1 MATAKACQEG
11 VIVMHAMIKRLV
23 IFLLIC
29 GTISFADA
37 TKLWAA
43 AEKPQ
48 QAFLTWMSV
57 TNWLCEVGNTRI
69 VTDGYIT
76 RIPEKAFSGVGFATA
91 TPTTPDEP
99 AIRRLI
105 DALGSSGKIDFI
117 LTGHSHFDH
126 SFDTAVWAKLTGARI
141 IGSRSTCLQAVAQG
155 VPASQCTAVEGGETF
170 PLGEHVTVR
179 VVRWNHSG
187 DVSTPMG
194 RVLYTPMEL
203 VKSPVVPTDAAG
215 LRPGT
220 LQDFPN
226 GGGARAYLF
235 TVTTTTGPVSW
246 FYSNTGNADTF
257 QRLAT
262 VDEQFFKTQGL
273 PLDNLVFASQ
283 ETSPQDNLRAAMKA
297 ANLDRVDVWTGFS
310 DAKLAE
316 VAGKVLRPKV
326 HIPHHW
332 DGLFSSF
339 FVGLPFPYIS
349 VAGTQGVATALK
361 TQSITLLAPQQYMD
375 KYQLTVKGVTPVAN
389 EQIKAKLGF
398 DKLSPAVSN
407 AKHGQVAAHND

>member
-1 MATAKACQEG
+1 MTLIRIA
-11 VIVMHAMIKRLV
+11 RLV
-23 IFLLIC
+23 AFVLVC
-29 GTISFADA
+29 GYLSFGA
-37 TKLWAA
+37 TSELWAA
-43 AEKPQ
+43 SEKPQ
-48 QAFLTWMSV
+48 QVLLTWMSV
-57 TNWLCEVGNTRI
+57 TNWLCEVGTTRI
-69 VTDGYIT
+69 LTDGYIT
-76 RIPEKAFSGVGFATA
+76 RIPQDAFSGVGFATA
-91 TPTTPDEP
+91 APTKPDEP

-155 VPASQCTAVEGGETF
+155 VPSSQCTAVEGGEVL
-170 PLGEHVTVR
+170 PLGDHVTVR

-203 VKSPVVPTDAAG
+203 VKSPIVPAGAAG

-235 TVTTTTGPVSW
+235 TITTATGPVSW

-257 QRLAT
+257 QRAAAI
-262 VDEQFFKTQGL
+262 DEQFFTTQGFS
-273 PLDNLVFASQ
+273 LDNLVFATQ
-283 ETSPQDNLRAAMKA
+283 EAAPQDNLRAAMKA
-297 ANLDRVDVWTGFS
+297 AGLDGVDVWTGFS
-310 DAKLAE
+310 DQRLAE
-316 VAGKVLRPKV
+316 VVGTILRPKV

-339 FVGLPFPYIS
+339 FSGVPFPYTS
-349 VAGTQGVATALK
+349 VAGADGVATALK
-361 TQSITLLAPQQYMD
+361 AQSIALLPPQQYMD
-375 KYQLTVKGVTPVAN
+375 KYQLITKGVTPIAN
-389 EQIKAKLGF
+389 EEIKAKLGLN
-398 DKLSPAVSN
+398 KTSPAVSD
-407 AKHGQVAAHND
+407 AHRGQIVVHND

>member
-1 MATAKACQEG
+1 MLMA
-11 VIVMHAMIKRLV
+11 VIVSL
-23 IFLLIC
+23 
-29 GTISFADA
+29 DA
-37 TKLWAA
+37 ARSGAVSAQPTHVR
-43 AEKPQ
+43 
-48 QAFLTWMSV
+48 LTWMSV
-57 TNWLCEVGNTRI
+57 TNWLFEVGTTRI
-69 VTDGYIT
+69 LMDGYIT
-76 RIPEKAFSGVGFATA
+76 RIPEAAFSGVGFATA

-99 AIRRLI
+99 SIQRLI
-105 DALGSSGKIDFI
+105 DALGDNGKIDFI

-155 VPASQCTAVEGGETF
+155 VPAAQCTAVEGGEVL
-170 PLGEHVTVR
+170 PLGDQVTVR

-203 VKSPVVPTDAAG
+203 VKSPSILAGSEG

-235 TVTTTTGPVSW
+235 TAITATGPVSW

-257 QRLAT
+257 QQPEAI
-262 VDEQFFKTQGL
+262 DEQFFRAQGL
-273 PLDNLVFASQ
+273 PLDNLVIVTQTSVPQ
-283 ETSPQDNLRAAMKA
+283 ENLRAAMKEAGLDQVEMWIGYSDRSLA
-297 ANLDRVDVWTGFS
+297 AVV
-310 DAKLAE
+310 
-316 VAGKVLRPKV
+316 GKILRPKV

-339 FVGLPFPYIS
+339 FAGAPYPYTAAEGADD
-349 VAGTQGVATALK
+349 VAAALK
-361 TQSITLLAPQQYMD
+361 TQSIVLLPPQQYMD
-375 KYQLTVKGVTPVAN
+375 TYQLTAQGVTPIAN
-389 EQIKAKLGF
+389 EEIKKQLG
-398 DKLSPAVSN
+398 LPPTPPTVSE
-407 AKHGQVAAHND
+407 AERGRIVVHND